1 MSIALFFI
9 THEGIASNLLTIGES
24 IIQKTNSNLSFVE
37 VPMDAPIDKIIEQSE
52 QKLKQLATDDGLF
65 FITDIY
71 GSTPSNI
78 ALQLAR
84 KYKAHLLS
92 GVNLPMVIR
101 LLNYRDDSAEK
112 LLQKALDGAHQ
123 GIHHDTFEIAEPNAN
138 RIINQ

>member
-9 THEGIASNLLTIGES
+9 THKGIASSLLSIGEA
-24 IIQKTNSNLSFVE
+24 IIQKSNNNLSYHE
-37 VPMDAPIDKIIEQSE
+37 VPMDAPVKDIIDEIEN
-52 QKLKQLATDDGLF
+52 KLESLTIDDGLF

-78 ALQLAR
+78 SQQLAT
-84 KYKAHLLS
+84 KYHAHLIS

-101 LLNYRDDSAEK
+101 LLSYREATTEV

-123 GIHHDTFEIAEPNAN
+123 GIEDYNF
-138 RIINQ
+138 

>member
-1 MSIALFFI
+1 MSIALFFV
-9 THEGIASNLLTIGES
+9 THEGIASNLLTMGES
-24 IIQKTNSNLSFVE
+24 IIQKTNSNLSFIE
-37 VPMDAPIDKIIEQSE
+37 VPMDAPIDKILEQSS
-52 QKLKQLATDDGLF
+52 QKLKQLSTDDGLF

-78 ALQLAR
+78 ARQLAH

-101 LLNYRDDSAEK
+101 LLNYRDDSAED

-123 GIHHDTFEIAEPNAN
+123 GIHHDTFENAQPKTN
-138 RIINQ
+138 RTVNQ